1 MVVSEHNPELVT
13 TDYPSD
19 KPLFD
24 VLIDFL
30 QIDGWVYKEIE
41 YRKVIALG
49 IEGQNGRFDCY
60 AVTREEEKQL
70 TAYSVFPVKV
80 PHHKRYSVAALITM
94 LNYGVIIG
102 NFEMNFYDG
111 EIRYKTSIDVE
122 GDRLTPTL
130 VKHLIYTNIATMDK
144 YLPGIMSMIYGN
156 LSPEEAISR
165 IES

>member
-13 TDYPSD
+13 KDYPSD

-30 QIDGWVYKEIE
+30 ELDGWVYKEIE

-60 AVTREEEKQL
+60 GVIREEEHQL

-94 LNYGVIIG
+94 LNYGVVIG
-102 NFEMNFYDG
+102 AVKRKEF
-111 EIRYKTSIDVE
+111 RAQLSW
-122 GDRLTPTL
+122 LTKGG
-130 VKHLIYTNIATMDK
+130 VA
-144 YLPGIMSMIYGN
+144 
-156 LSPEEAISR
+156 
-165 IES
+165 